1 MPFDYDEDVVVP
13 APVSK
18 WDDEDEEDN
27 VVKDSW
33 DASDSEEEEKKPA
46 PAPLKKK
53 PISQRIAERKEEE
66 NKRLELA
73 ENKRLIDLSED
84 ENEFTR
90 KEWQHRLELE
100 ADMANTAELFA
111 GVGVRDENAT
121 SLGKMAPKTKEQFDE
136 FQKALVEIISKHQKQ
151 GFYTTFLENFFRE
164 LSLPLNDFNVRKLS
178 TALNTLSNEKQKQT
192 KNAQQNKKKGPSK
205 PALGGGGAK
214 IATKGVD
221 MDYQGAVY
229 EDEYDDFM

>member
-1 MPFDYDEDVVVP
+1 MPFDHDEDVIVP
-13 APVSK
+13 APVSKK

-27 VVKDSW
+27 IVKDSW

-46 PAPLKKK
+46 PAPPKKR
-53 PISQRIAERKEEE
+53 PIAQRIAERKEEE
-66 NKRLELA
+66 ELA
-73 ENKRLIDLSED
+73 KIKRFVDMVEEED
-84 ENEFTR
+84 EFAR
-90 KEWQHRLELE
+90 KERLHQLEIE

-111 GVGVRDENAT
+111 GVGVKDENLT
-121 SLGKMAPKTKEQFDE
+121 PLEKMTPKTKDQFDE

-151 GFYTTFLENFFRE
+151 GFYTTFLENLFRE
-164 LSLPLNDFNVRKLS
+164 LSQPLNDFNVRKLS
-178 TALNTLSNEKQKQT
+178 TALTTLSNDKQRQT
-192 KNAQQNKKKGPSK
+192 KIAQQNKKKGPSK

-229 EDEYDDFM
+229 EDEDEYDDFM